1 MNGKPGIALATF
13 GTLGFMRLGVDRYP
27 DMEFPFVGVM
37 VTMEGASPTT
47 LEDEV
52 VDVLEEAFATIEGVR
67 HTYSEATD
75 SAARVMM
82 EFDVR
87 DKLNAAMR
95 NLPDEIDPPSVGKA
109 DYSRFPIVY
118 APISTDLPITEA
130 TDYIDRHLKPLGE
143 SIPGAAGAVLHGG
156 RERAIRIW
164 IDPDALRARDLAV
177 SDVLGALRRE
187 HLERSGGI
195 VEGGSVEWTLK
206 TDAEFRSIEELFRGR
221 GKRRF
226 DSAMS
231 LESRTDP
238 RTCVEPHI

>member
-1 MNGKPGIALATF
+1 MSLSDLSVDRPVLTWMLTLALATF

-82 EFDVR
+82 EFELGHDLDVAAQDVR

-143 SIPGAAGAVLHGG
+143 SI
-156 RERAIRIW
+156 R
-164 IDPDALRARDLAV
+164 
-177 SDVLGALRRE
+177 
-187 HLERSGGI
+187 
-195 VEGGSVEWTLK
+195 
-206 TDAEFRSIEELFRGR
+206 
-221 GKRRF
+221 
-226 DSAMS
+226 
-231 LESRTDP
+231 
-238 RTCVEPHI
+238 